1 MRAIASFTLVIW
13 CIGVESL
20 PVPGVRQ
27 KRETKGCSSIVFPS
41 PKRYQVFYK
50 GALNDPRW
58 QESREACKTLGG
70 DLAEFSNRQE
80 QDKILNAFR
89 KFPIGR
95 GEQYWIGIT
104 KKQDEAFWISGK
116 KVELDS
122 DLKFTRFSRLGFK
135 SSRNQCGVIYH
146 TGIRGAGCNRMTL
159 NAAAGYVCEFP
170 MTESIEQG
178 VEFCNDDNNDNE
190 DNGDDAQ
197 SQKGK
202 GRFLRAISGARG
214 NNNNED
220 NNNNNEDNNEDNNNN
235 IANSKIQ

>member
-1 MRAIASFTLVIW
+1 M
-13 CIGVESL
+13 G
-20 PVPGVRQ
+20 

-50 GALNDPRW
+50 GAENDPRW
-58 QESREACKTLGG
+58 EESREACKTLGG

-80 QDKILNAFR
+80 QDKILNAMS
-89 KFPIGR
+89 KFPTGR

-104 KKQDEAFWISGK
+104 KKRDEALWISGK
-116 KVELDS
+116 KVDFDS
-122 DLKFTRFSRLGFK
+122 DLKFTKYNRLGVK
-135 SSRNQCGVIYH
+135 DSWNNCGVIYH
-146 TGIRGAGCNRMTL
+146 TGIRQAGCNRMTF

-178 VEFCNDDNNDNE
+178 VEFCNDDNNNE

-220 NNNNNEDNNEDNNNN
+220 NNNN
-235 IANSKIQ
+235 IPNSKIQLTERNFSKEVTEISLLKSETISPSWG